1 MPTEPDVTATDDYKA
16 QYETALKAGDKATRA
31 HQGALEQLTTEKQAH
46 DSTKASLMNLMAEN
60 TTLKATLGQKEVS
73 LADLQG
79 KVTTLE
85 PFQVK
90 ATRLSV
96 LMDEFPQL
104 APFEKDGL
112 LPQGSTVEE
121 IRASFTKFNERFNTL
136 AKANG
141 QDFVAGGKPAATP
154 VSTEPKTSAVSAQ
167 TYLQQAIQAQATG
180 NMKEYETLYSKFLV
194 EKNKQDVPQ

>member
-1 MPTEPDVTATDDYKA
+1 MPTDPDNTDTTDYKS

-31 HQGALEQLTTEKQAH
+31 HQSALEQINTEKQAH

-60 TTLKATLGQKEVS
+60 ANLKATAGLKEVT
-73 LADLQG
+73 LAELQG
-79 KVTTLE
+79 RVATLE
-85 PFQVK
+85 PFQTK
-90 ATRLSV
+90 AARLSV
-96 LMDEFPQL
+96 IMDEFPQL

-121 IRASFTKFNERFNTL
+121 MRASFTKFSEKFNTL

-141 QDFVAGGKPAATP
+141 QDFVAGGKPDKTP
-154 VSTEPKTSAVSAQ
+154 VSTEPKTSVTSAQ
-167 TYLQQAIQAQATG
+167 DYLRLAIQAQAVG
-180 NMKEYETLYSKFLV
+180 NMKEYDVQYSKFLI

>member
-60 TTLKATLGQKEVS
+60 TSLKATLGQKEVS

-85 PFQVK
+85 PFQAR
-90 ATRLSV
+90 ATRLTV
-96 LMDEFPQL
+96 LMDFPQL
-104 APFEKDGL
+104 ATFEKDGL
-112 LPQGSTVEE
+112 LPQGSTEEE
-121 IRASFTKFNERFNTL
+121 IRASFTKFNERINTL

-180 NMKEYETLYSKFLV
+180 NMKEYDVQYSKFLI